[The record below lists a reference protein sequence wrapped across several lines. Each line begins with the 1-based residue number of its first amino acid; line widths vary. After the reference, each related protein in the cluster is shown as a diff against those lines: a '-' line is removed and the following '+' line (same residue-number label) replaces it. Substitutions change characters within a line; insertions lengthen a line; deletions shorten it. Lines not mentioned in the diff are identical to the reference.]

1 MMIPINDLKRQ
12 YQTISN
18 EIESAIKKVLNSCWY
33 ILGPEVESFEREFA
47 DYCDVSHCIGVGNGT
62 DALEISLR
70 GLDIGHS
77 DTVACVANAGFYS
90 SSAILSVGAIP
101 QYVDVT
107 LETMT
112 MDPICLEQTIIK
124 DTKAIIVTHL
134 YGQMANMPKILAVAE
149 KHNIPVIEDCAQA
162 HGAVLNGK
170 KAGCWGKL
178 GCFSFYPTKNLGALG
193 DGGVVTTSDE
203 KLAKK
208 IRQLRQYGWEKKYEA
223 DIPGGRNSRL
233 DELQAA
239 ILRVKLKHLDGWNN
253 KRRKIAARFTDELNG
268 LDLLLPNN
276 IGEDYVAHLYVVR
289 TNNRVQL
296 IKKLKDAGIATD
308 IHYPIPDYKQKSLI
322 GKFDSIN
329 LPNTEKCI
337 KKVLSLPCFPEMS
350 KEELSTVIK
359 TVKQSVQGQ
368 QRDNNE

>member
-149 KHNIPVIEDCAQA
+149 KHNIPVIEDCAQV

-170 KAGCWGKL
+170 KAGSWGKI

-193 DGGVVTTSDE
+193 DGGAITTSNE
-203 KLAKK
+203 ELATK
-208 IRQLRQYGWEKKYEA
+208 ILQLRQYGWKKKYEA
-223 DIPGGRNSRL
+223 DLPGGKNSRL

>member
-253 KRRKIAARFTDELNG
+253 ERRKIAARYSDG
-268 LDLLLPNN
+268 LDGVDLVLQNN
-276 IGEDYVAHLYVVR
+276 FGEDYVAHLYVVR
-289 TNNRVQL
+289 SNNREEL
-296 IKKLKDAGIATD
+296 IKKLYVADIATD
-308 IHYPIPDYKQKSLI
+308 IHYPIPDYKQNSLSGI
-322 GKFDSIN
+322 FSEIS
-329 LPNTEKCI
+329 LTNTDKCCES
-337 KKVLSLPCFPEMS
+337 VLSLPCFPEMFD
-350 KEELSTVIK
+350 EECKKVIQK
-359 TVKQSVQGQ
+359 IK
-368 QRDNNE
+368 RR